1 MAVSLDFMS
10 SQFERLIAELRE
22 NKVIADLDRRNART
36 AQDNLAIETARAI
49 GQMDSKLEMAV
60 AHLDERLDI
69 LEVGLQQL
77 STQLADIAES
87 LNMLVQKEIVHGNRN

>member
-36 AQDNLAIETARAI
+36 AQDNVAVETARAI
-49 GQMDSKLEMAV
+49 GQMDARLEMAV
-60 AHLDERLDI
+60 AHLDERLDMI
-69 LEVGLQQL
+69 DTRLDRIEELLRRVT
-77 STQLADIAES
+77 S
-87 LNMLVQKEIVHGNRN
+87 